1 MTMSEKREVVEGR
14 LATITTG
21 PLPASRKLY
30 LKGSLFSSV
39 RVPVREIAQ
48 TPTRGHGRAAPPVPN
63 PPLCVYDP
71 SGPYT
76 DPDVAIDVRR
86 GLAPV
91 RAEWVAD
98 RKDSEQLEASSS
110 LYGRARRAD
119 ARLVGRAVPSGG
131 KPRRAK

>member
-1 MTMSEKREVVEGR
+1 MSEKRGGVEGR

-30 LKGSLFSSV
+30 LEGSLFSSV

-48 TPTRGHGRAAPPVPN
+48 TPSRGHARGPAAPPVPN
-63 PPLCVYDP
+63 PPLLVYDP

-86 GLAPV
+86 GLAPL
-91 RAEWVAD
+91 RAEWVAG
-98 RKDSEQLEASSS
+98 REDSENVVVAGIL
-110 LYGRARRAD
+110 RR
-119 ARLVGRAVPSGG
+119 RS
-131 KPRRAK
+131 